1 LNPREG
7 VASAAVTGD
16 EAVQAVLVRGALG
29 RTIATVAI
37 PAVASMLLMTLFTSV
52 DAYWVGT
59 RLGPQGLAAVSTSLF
74 WIWMLIA
81 LAELTSVGLTAVAAR
96 RHGEQRPKEAA
107 SAVGSALLF
116 ALVLGGVVSG
126 VGLLSLDRM
135 FGIMR
140 TPPEVTSLGKVY
152 LGTYLIGAPLIFG
165 FFAVD
170 GGFRA
175 SGDTRTPFLLLLC
188 SVAVALALDPVLIL
202 GLGPAPALGIAGAAV
217 ATIVS
222 RGAAFVAGVVLLARR
237 RLVRA
242 AGIAVRTMLTIARIG
257 LPTALTGVAFS
268 IIYVLLTRITT
279 RFGTPALAALGVGH
293 RVESWSYMI
302 GVGFGV
308 AAAAI
313 VGQNLGA
320 GQVRRAGRAGW
331 IATGYATAVGLTA
344 GLLEFFFAEQ
354 FAALFTTD
362 AVVIAE
368 SALYLRIAAIST
380 ALVGAELVLE
390 GALGGAG
397 ATLPPMLTSTTLTAL
412 RIPVAGWAATRWG
425 TAGIWWTIS
434 LTAAARGLA
443 MILLWRSGI
452 WKRRVV

>member
-1 LNPREG
+1 MSPREG
-7 VASAAVTGD
+7 VAGAAVSGD
-16 EAVQAVLVRGALG
+16 QAAQAVLVQGSLR

-37 PAVASMLLMTLFTSV
+37 PAVASMLLMTLFTTV
-52 DAYWVGT
+52 DAYWVG
-59 RLGPQGLAAVSTSLF
+59 RRIGARGLAAVSTSLF
-74 WIWMLIA
+74 WIWMLISI
-81 LAELTSVGLTAVAAR
+81 AELTSVGLTAVASR
-96 RHGEQRPKEAA
+96 RHGERRPQEAA

-116 ALVLGGVVSG
+116 ALLLGTVVSTA
-126 VGLLSLDRM
+126 GLLSLDHL
-135 FGIMR
+135 FGVMR
-140 TPPEVTSLGKVY
+140 TPEEVSSLGKAY
-152 LGTYLIGAPLIFG
+152 LGTYLLGAPLIFG

-188 SVAVALALDPVLIL
+188 SVAVALVLDPILIL

-217 ATIVS
+217 ATIFA
-222 RGAAFVAGVVLLARR
+222 RAAAFLAGIVLLARR

-242 AGIAVRTMLTIARIG
+242 RGMALRTTLAIARIG
-257 LPTALTGVAFS
+257 LPTALTGIAFNV
-268 IIYVLLTRITT
+268 IYVLLTRITT

-313 VGQNLGA
+313 VGQNIGA
-320 GQVRRAGRAGW
+320 GQVHRAERAGW
-331 IATGYATAVGLTA
+331 VATAFATLVGAAA
-344 GLLEFFFAEQ
+344 GLLEFAFAEQ
-354 FAALFTTD
+354 FAALFTTEPE
-362 AVVIAE
+362 VIAE
-368 SALYLRIAAIST
+368 SARYLRIAAISS
-380 ALVGAELVLE
+380 AFVGAELVLE
-390 GALGGAG
+390 GSLGGAG

-412 RIPVAGWAATRWG
+412 RIPLAAWAAARWG

-443 MILLWRSGI
+443 MVVIWRSGV
-452 WKRRVV
+452 WKRRAV